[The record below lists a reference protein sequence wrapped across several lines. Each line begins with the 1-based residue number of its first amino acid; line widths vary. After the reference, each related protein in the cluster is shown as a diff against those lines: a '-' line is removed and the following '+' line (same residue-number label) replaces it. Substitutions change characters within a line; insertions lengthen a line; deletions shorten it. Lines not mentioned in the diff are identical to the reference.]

1 MSFSVVS
8 FKEFNLIAN
17 LMNKQ
22 NEKER
27 KRERETNIR
36 IENRINYNNEI
47 YHYDHEKLVVKIE

>member
-27 KRERETNIR
+27 KRERNKYK
-36 IENRINYNNEI
+36 NRINYNNEI